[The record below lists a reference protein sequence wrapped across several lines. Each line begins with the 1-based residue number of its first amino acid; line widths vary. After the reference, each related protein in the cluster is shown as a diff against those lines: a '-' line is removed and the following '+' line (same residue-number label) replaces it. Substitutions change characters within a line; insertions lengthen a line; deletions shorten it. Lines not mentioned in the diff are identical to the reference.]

1 MTTDSTNALKMF
13 YYADADGASLGSA
26 ITPALNYLDSGCY
39 ENVQYATS
47 TTTSA
52 GLINVSATGT
62 AGE

>member
-1 MTTDSTNALKMF
+1 MF

-47 TTTSA
+47 ATTSP

-62 AGE
+62 